1 MCLVRLLLSSLLLIA
16 PAMLAAKTT
25 VTVTPTAGVVDL
37 IPQDTLDGIADE
49 FESLIDAN
57 GTYLAE
63 ANMLTNLAAYPIG
76 DPNVGT
82 LPHMQ
87 GGIGLAGG
95 FANMKY
101 FDGRAEKD
109 SLPAVGMVPV
119 YHFGTGLL
127 PKLDCIVRLSYF
139 DIAFFDPDEMP
150 SVSDFVTIKDF
161 KIIGVGGRLR
171 YQLVGS
177 IPVVPFLLSL
187 KGVNI
192 SGGADVLRGIISIN
206 RELDDPLGSYEV
218 DPFGGVGAT
227 TVDLYYQ
234 GDMDASV
241 SWTQLNIATQITAY
255 TEVFQFL
262 TIYTG
267 LGMAVGYS
275 WYTISADADADI
287 MSDDPVFP
295 GSPGAVLGAATFD
308 SKNTYNPYPL
318 IPTVVIGGEVS
329 LFLVKFSAETMVNL
343 RNKEDV
349 TLSLGMRFQF

>member
-1 MCLVRLLLSSLLLIA
+1 MRAVWSLLSFVLLIA
-16 PAMLAAKTT
+16 PSMLVARTS
-25 VTVTPTAGVVDL
+25 VTVTPTVGVVDL
-37 IPQDTLDGIADE
+37 FPQETLDGIADD
-49 FESLIDAN
+49 FEKLVDAN
-57 GTYLAE
+57 GPYLAE
-63 ANMLTNLAAYPIG
+63 ANMLSNLAAYPIG
-76 DPNVGT
+76 DPNIGT

-101 FDGRAEKD
+101 FDGKAEEN

-127 PKLDCIVRLSYF
+127 PRLDCIVRLSYF
-139 DIAFFDPDEMP
+139 DIAFFDPDTLS
-150 SVSDFVTIKDF
+150 SVSDFITIRDF
-161 KIIGVGGRLR
+161 KIVGMGGRLR

-192 SGGADVLRGIISIN
+192 SAGADVLRGIISLN
-206 RELDDPLGSYEV
+206 RELDDTLGTYEV
-218 DPFGGVGAT
+218 DPAGPVGPTA
-227 TVDLYYQ
+227 VALYQ
-234 GDMDASV
+234 RGEMDASIA
-241 SWTQLNIATQITAY
+241 WTQLNIATQVTAY
-255 TEVFQFL
+255 TEVLQFL
-262 TIYTG
+262 TVYAG

-275 WYTISADADADI
+275 WYTISVDADTEI
-287 MSDDPVFP
+287 LSDDPLFP
-295 GSPGAVLGAATFD
+295 GAPGVALGTATFD

-329 LFLVKFSAETMVNL
+329 LFLVRFSAETMVNL